1 MNISNNKIKVLITAG
16 PTYEKIDP
24 VRFIGNYSSGK
35 MGIALAEECIN
46 RGIYVELILGPVQIE
61 STIFSSEI
69 INITHVESAQDM
81 YKACMQIYPQ
91 MNAAILCAA
100 VADFTPIE
108 VADHKIKRKGD
119 ELIIHLKPTK
129 DIAKNL
135 GQIKKNN
142 QVLSGFALET
152 NDEIIN
158 AKDKLERKNFD
169 FIVLNSLNDKGAGF
183 KYDTN
188 KITIISKT
196 KTKNYSLMSKKECAV
211 NIIDELIKTIE
222 KYK

>member
-108 VADHKIKRKGD
+108 VADHKIKRKVS
-119 ELIIHLKPTK
+119 I
-129 DIAKNL
+129 
-135 GQIKKNN
+135 
-142 QVLSGFALET
+142 
-152 NDEIIN
+152 
-158 AKDKLERKNFD
+158 
-169 FIVLNSLNDKGAGF
+169 LNHS
-183 KYDTN
+183 TTRTITRQN
-188 KITIISKT
+188 K
-196 KTKNYSLMSKKECAV
+196 
-211 NIIDELIKTIE
+211 
-222 KYK
+222 